1 MRQDDNEVRSRV
13 QSVFIEATSEDP
25 GTKPTTLFNVGNG
38 PISHVEITS
47 RPGETTR
54 CRVYLRDRRRD
65 SEGGDNYWLEGLRA
79 DTFLLGLRNV
89 GAYPDAAE
97 IATGAGAARTHT
109 R

>member
-1 MRQDDNEVRSRV
+1 MRQDDNQVRSRT
-13 QSVFIEATSEDP
+13 QTVFVEATSEDP

-47 RPGETTR
+47 RPGETTK

-79 DTFLLGLRNV
+79 DTFLQGLRNV
-89 GAYPDAAE
+89 GAFPEAAE
-97 IATGAGAARTHT
+97 IATGAGHGRN

>member
-1 MRQDDNEVRSRV
+1 MRQEDNEVKTRNR
-13 QSVFIEATSEDP
+13 SVFIQATSEDP
-25 GTKPTTLFNVGNG
+25 GTKPTTLFNVGEG
-38 PISHVEITS
+38 PISHIELIS
-47 RPGETTR
+47 RPGENTK

-79 DTFLLGLRNV
+79 DTFLAGLRNV

-97 IATGAGAARTHT
+97 MAVGVTAGRHM